1 VAIARALA
9 NDPAVILA
17 DEPTGNLDSKNAQQV
32 FDIFKRLVE
41 LNGQTV
47 IVITHEMH
55 LAQQAHRR
63 IRLID
68 GLIAEDG

>member
-1 VAIARALA
+1 
-9 NDPAVILA
+9 
-17 DEPTGNLDSKNAQQV
+17 
-32 FDIFKRLVE
+32 
-41 LNGQTV
+41 V